1 MLRKACARRR
11 STACHR
17 TYRHASTS
25 AIVGAGTT
33 SKASSPAGAGSSASA
48 STTMPFASSE
58 QHASVILAED
68 GSEGR
73 CGGGGA
79 ESRQWTGRRLRT
91 RSATA
96 SHHLDR

>member
-68 GSEGR
+68 GARGVVGAARKVDSGLV
-73 CGGGGA
+73 GGCVLA
-79 ESRQWTGRRLRT
+79 RRQRRTTLIG
-91 RSATA
+91 S
-96 SHHLDR
+96 